1 MIERVEC
8 PNPAYN
14 KIIEA
19 GIDKRLKGNEVLEDF
34 ISHRTFPDNIDRIY
48 ARAEKELGRKGKI
61 TEKREIARDILLFR
75 AAYDEESEW
84 DSESIESCSI
94 EHPSLLAYLA
104 LGKDVFNFRELRFPT
119 RRSLEESIASFCIG
133 EGRSLFPFNECERI
147 WRNGRFK
154 NVISRNMHGDMYV
167 GQTDVSGRYSKQ
179 RTLFGGEEEE
189 FETKLVDPPLG
200 AFGAYQDWSCF
211 LLSLLRYA
219 QVLGKE
225 KMPEIAN
232 WREIAEKG
240 GMGGNWGDGHN
251 DFGWEWIMGLRLLN
265 EGQDMKEIDAIF
277 IPNGYGNHR
286 IETIPY
292 FSKDRKLVY
301 RTDKGKK
308 LVEYDEKDLP
318 EALIANYCYFARDWI
333 LMCKIMEKFVEET
346 K

>member
-84 DSESIESCSI
+84 DSESIESCCI

-104 LGKDVFNFRELRFPT
+104 LGKDVFNFRELGFPT

-133 EGRSLFPFNECERI
+133 EGRSLFRSDECERI
-147 WRNGRFK
+147 WRNGKFK
-154 NVISRNMHGDMYV
+154 NLVSRNMHGDMYV
-167 GQTDVSGRYSKQ
+167 SQADVSGRYSKQ
-179 RTLFGGEEEE
+179 ETLFGGEEEE
-189 FETKLVDPPLG
+189 FEAKLIDPASG
-200 AFGAYQDWSCF
+200 AFGAYQDWSGF

-219 QVLGKE
+219 QALGKE
-225 KMPEIAN
+225 KMPEIVN
-232 WREIAEKG
+232 WREIAEKE
-240 GMGGNWGDGHN
+240 GMGGNWADGHC
-251 DFGWEWIMGLRLLN
+251 DFDLPLLMEMRLLR
-265 EGQDMKEIDAIF
+265 EGEKTEGNMPIF
-277 IPNGYGNHR
+277 IANGCGKHR
-286 IETIPY
+286 TDTIPF
-292 FSKDRKLVY
+292 FSEDRKLVY

-318 EALIANYCYFARDWI
+318 EALVANYCYFARDWI
-333 LMCKIMEKFVEET
+333 LMCKIMDKFVEET